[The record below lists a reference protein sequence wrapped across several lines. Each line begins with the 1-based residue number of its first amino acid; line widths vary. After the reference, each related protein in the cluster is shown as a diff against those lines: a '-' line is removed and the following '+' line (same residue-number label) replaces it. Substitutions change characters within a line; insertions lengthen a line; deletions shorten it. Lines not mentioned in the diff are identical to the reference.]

1 MTEELLNR
9 FLNYAKKETRSDSQ
23 SKSVPSTESQTIFL
37 KELAKELEE
46 LGYKE
51 VKLNPK
57 NSILSATIPA
67 TTDKEVPTIGFIA
80 HVDTADFEARNIQP
94 QIHENYDGKDIVLN
108 ENEKIVLSPNA
119 FPNLKNYIGH
129 TLITASGTT
138 LLGADDKA
146 GVAEIVTAGVYLL
159 AHPEIEHGKIRISF
173 GPDEEIGRGAD
184 LFDIEDFGCDFAY
197 TVDGSTLGE
206 LQYECFNAATASI
219 TIKGKNVHPGSAKN
233 KMINSLEV
241 AREFQNAVP
250 KYSAPEYTEDKEGFF
265 HLMEMQG
272 NVEETTFAYIIRDF
286 DSALFKN
293 KKVYLEKIAEEI
305 NSRYPA
311 PIIFLDIKDEYYNM
325 AEIIEKD
332 PRAVNLA
339 KKAMKHLGITPDT
352 SPIRGGTDG
361 SKISFMGLPTPN
373 LFTGAENFHGR
384 YEFASIDVMKKSVDL
399 IIEIAKM
406 ACEEF

>member
-9 FLNYAKKETRSDSQ
+9 FLNYVKKETRSDSR
-23 SKSVPSTESQTIFL
+23 SKTVPSTKNQTIFL
-37 KELAKELEE
+37 TELAKELEE

-51 VKLNPK
+51 IKLNPK

-67 TTDKEVPTIGFIA
+67 TTDKTVPTVGFIA

-129 TLITASGTT
+129 TLITTSGTT

-146 GVAEIVTAGVYLL
+146 GVAEIVTAGAYLL
-159 AHPEIEHGKIRISF
+159 NHSEIEHGKIRVSF

-184 LFDIEDFGCDFAY
+184 LFDVEEFGCDFAY

-206 LQYECFNAATASI
+206 LQYECFNAATATI
-219 TIKGKNVHPGSAKN
+219 TVKGKNVHPGSAKN
-233 KMINSLEV
+233 KMINSLEI

-250 KYSAPEYTEDKEGFF
+250 KYSAPEYTEMKEGFF
-265 HLMEMQG
+265 HLMEVHG
-272 NVEETTFAYIIRDF
+272 NVDETSFVYIIRDF
-286 DSALFKN
+286 DSTLFKN
-293 KKVYLEKIAEEI
+293 KKMYLEKITEEI
-305 NSRYPA
+305 NNRYPE
-311 PIIFLDIKDEYYNM
+311 PIIFIDIKDEYYNM
-325 AEIIEKD
+325 AKIIEKD
-332 PRAVNLA
+332 KRAVSLA
-339 KKAMKHLGITPDT
+339 KKAMNYLNITPDT
-352 SPIRGGTDG
+352 SAIRGGTDG

-384 YEFASIDVMKKSVDL
+384 YEFASIDVMKKSVEL
-399 IIEIAKM
+399 IIEIAKTI
-406 ACEEF
+406 CNES